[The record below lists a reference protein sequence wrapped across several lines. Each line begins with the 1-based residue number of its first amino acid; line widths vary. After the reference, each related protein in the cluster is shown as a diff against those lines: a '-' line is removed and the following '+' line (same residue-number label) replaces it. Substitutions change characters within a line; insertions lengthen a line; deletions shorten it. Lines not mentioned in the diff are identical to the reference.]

1 MFTSLHT
8 LAGRAYRG
16 FVVALVLVAANA
28 VVAAKDF
35 TYQGVKYTVIDKDAK
50 TCKASGY
57 TNSIASQLI
66 LPETAYDGSTGYT
79 LVSIGSS
86 SFSGYEKLTSVVI
99 PESVISIGLFAFE
112 GCTSLPSGITGIG
125 HSAFALCRSLTSITL
140 PSGITEIG
148 ESAFSGCTSLTSITL
163 PSGITKISWKAFKGC
178 TSLASITLPSGITKI
193 SWQAFEGCTSL
204 ASITLPSDITTI
216 ESGAFIGCT
225 SLTDIALPKG
235 SLKNI
240 GSRAFENCRSLKSI
254 TIPSSVT
261 NIDTDAFSGCT
272 GLNRV
277 TVEGETQCGDRVFS
291 GCTLKPLLIKERL
304 YWDSKVNP
312 FAEMNADS
320 YIICRSAE
328 AGKIREK
335 FSGTVHTFDNPYIFS
350 SITPLIF
357 GVKFSIEANPYYEG
371 EVSTAKATV
380 SLARYN
386 SQSDK
391 IIDNEPASSFLKEK
405 VVTGLGYKE
414 KYILSI
420 LSEEAEPY
428 SSHTFTT
435 VTPEVS
441 CGYTATQRTISINS
455 VSATSDESVT
465 PKPKIYVKTGK
476 TSTEFTG
483 KKITV
488 KDLAMKTGYQL
499 VYADYGITEVYAPD
513 QWTKSISLKR
523 SATVLGPT
531 TVRLSGSYDAGD
543 AVIVESGWEG
553 IAPIDETV
561 VTGRRPNN
569 KYQFT
574 YYVKTDDKR
583 TFKATVVYAT
593 TPELE
598 LEIQAPKCVSSTN
611 AIVAA
616 KTNISEHEPGV
627 GFQWKK
633 YDAPASLPASEGYAV
648 VCDGLI
654 EGYIRNLQP
663 TSYYNVRAFYKDAN
677 EQYYYSDWTTFDPS
691 DFSFFEPTV
700 RTYPIEEA
708 GPTSAK
714 LRGYA
719 LAGTDNIVS
728 QGFQY
733 WRTGAA
739 GGSQK
744 AAPASG
750 VMTVEASGQV
760 MTASL
765 SNLTPG
771 SVYAFRAYVETASGF
786 TYGDEQSFET
796 PELSGVDDVTTEAAS
811 VEPVGYFDLSGRR
824 YSTPRKGLNIV
835 LFSDGSSRKM
845 FVR

>member
-1 MFTSLHT
+1 
-8 LAGRAYRG
+8 
-16 FVVALVLVAANA
+16 
-28 VVAAKDF
+28 
-35 TYQGVKYTVIDKDAK
+35 
-50 TCKASGY
+50 
-57 TNSIASQLI
+57 
-66 LPETAYDGSTGYT
+66 
-79 LVSIGSS
+79 
-86 SFSGYEKLTSVVI
+86 
-99 PESVISIGLFAFE
+99 
-112 GCTSLPSGITGIG
+112 
-125 HSAFALCRSLTSITL
+125 
-140 PSGITEIG
+140 
-148 ESAFSGCTSLTSITL
+148 
-163 PSGITKISWKAFKGC
+163 
-178 TSLASITLPSGITKI
+178 
-193 SWQAFEGCTSL
+193 
-204 ASITLPSDITTI
+204 
-216 ESGAFIGCT
+216 
-225 SLTDIALPKG
+225 
-235 SLKNI
+235 
-240 GSRAFENCRSLKSI
+240 
-254 TIPSSVT
+254 
-261 NIDTDAFSGCT
+261 
-272 GLNRV
+272 
-277 TVEGETQCGDRVFS
+277 
-291 GCTLKPLLIKERL
+291 
-304 YWDSKVNP
+304 
-312 FAEMNADS
+312 MNADS
-320 YIICRSAE
+320 YIICRSDE
-328 AGKIREK
+328 AGNIRAK
-335 FSGTVHTFDNPYIFS
+335 FSGRVHTFDDPYIFS
-350 SITPLIF
+350 SLTPLVF

-371 EVSTAKATV
+371 EATTAKATV
-380 SLARYN
+380 SLVRYN

-420 LSEEAEPY
+420 LSEEPEIY

-455 VSATSDESVT
+455 ASATSDESVT
-465 PKPKIYVKTGK
+465 PKIYVKTGN

-488 KDLAMKTGYQL
+488 KDLVPNTPNRL
-499 VYADYGITEVYAPD
+499 VYADYGIVEVYAPD
-513 QWTKSISLKR
+513 QRTKSISLKR

-561 VTGRRPNN
+561 ATGLQPNN

-633 YDAPASLPASEGYAV
+633 YDAPATLPASEGYAV

-677 EQYYYSDWTTFDPS
+677 NEYYYSDWTTFDPS

-733 WRTGAA
+733 WLTGAA

-771 SVYAFRAYVETASGF
+771 SAYAFRAYVETASGF

-824 YSTPRKGLNIV
+824 YNTPRKGLNIV

>member
-1 MFTSLHT
+1 M
-8 LAGRAYRG
+8 
-16 FVVALVLVAANA
+16 
-28 VVAAKDF
+28 
-35 TYQGVKYTVIDKDAK
+35 
-50 TCKASGY
+50 
-57 TNSIASQLI
+57 
-66 LPETAYDGSTGYT
+66 
-79 LVSIGSS
+79 
-86 SFSGYEKLTSVVI
+86 
-99 PESVISIGLFAFE
+99 
-112 GCTSLPSGITGIG
+112 
-125 HSAFALCRSLTSITL
+125 
-140 PSGITEIG
+140 
-148 ESAFSGCTSLTSITL
+148 
-163 PSGITKISWKAFKGC
+163 
-178 TSLASITLPSGITKI
+178 
-193 SWQAFEGCTSL
+193 
-204 ASITLPSDITTI
+204 
-216 ESGAFIGCT
+216 
-225 SLTDIALPKG
+225 
-235 SLKNI
+235 
-240 GSRAFENCRSLKSI
+240 
-254 TIPSSVT
+254 
-261 NIDTDAFSGCT
+261 
-272 GLNRV
+272 
-277 TVEGETQCGDRVFS
+277 TVEGETKCGNDVFS
-291 GCTLKPLLIKERL
+291 GCTLKPLLIKGRL
-304 YWDSKVNP
+304 YWDSSAYP
-312 FAEMNADS
+312 FAYMNDDS
-320 YIICRSAE
+320 YIICRSNE
-328 AGKIREK
+328 AANIRK
-335 FSGTVHTFDNPYIFS
+335 NFKGRVFTFDDPYIIS
-350 SITPLIF
+350 SVTPLIF

-371 EVSTAKATV
+371 EATADETTV
-380 SLARYN
+380 TLAHYN
-386 SQSDK
+386 FQYDK
-391 IIDNEPASSFLKEK
+391 IIDSKPVNSFLKENI
-405 VVTGLGYKE
+405 VTDLAYNT
-414 KYILSI
+414 KYILSVR
-420 LSEEAEPY
+420 SEAADSY
-428 SSHTFTT
+428 TSYTFNT
-435 VTPEVS
+435 VIPKVS
-441 CGYTATQRTISINS
+441 CKYTATQRTITINS

-465 PKPKIYVKTGK
+465 PKLYVKTDINFSK
-476 TSTEFTG
+476 SKEFTG
-483 KKITV
+483 EKVTY
-488 KDLAMKTGYQL
+488 KDLVPKSSYDL
-499 VYADYGITEVYAPD
+499 VYAVYNGMAVHAPS
-513 QWTKSISLKR
+513 QMTKAIDMKR

-531 TVRLSGSYDAGD
+531 TVRLAGSYDAGD

-561 VTGRRPNN
+561 ATGLQPNN